1 MNTTSKTWK
10 RIALVLALT
19 MVGALGI
26 GGWMATRAYVHL
38 PAALASRL
46 EGVSLRRH

>member
-19 MVGALGI
+19 IVGALGI
-26 GGWMATRAYVHL
+26 GGWMATRVYAHGPRGGYDMM
-38 PAALASRL
+38 SMT
-46 EGVSLRRH
+46 E